1 MMRASSVPF
10 LGFVGF
16 LGLVMVGCGAASEA
30 ATDTVDAVEETRT
43 TSLAGTWTST
53 DGEKRPALLV
63 VEQRALSAKMILT
76 LDGHICLSESII
88 EAKVSIPDGVST
100 TADVAGMHL
109 EIEGKPDFEDV
120 IGNFEAI
127 AGGPC
132 PGQGGWMQFA
142 K

>member
-1 MMRASSVPF
+1 MTTTKA
-10 LGFVGF
+10 LLAAL
-16 LGLVMVGCGAASEA
+16 LGLVMVGCGSASEA

-53 DGEKRPALLV
+53 SGEQRPAMLT

-76 LDGHICLSESII
+76 LDGHVCLSESVI
-88 EAKVSIPDGVST
+88 EAKVSIPDGVKT
-100 TADVAGMHL
+100 EADVAGMHL

-132 PGQGGWMQFA
+132 PGQGGWMQLT

>member
-1 MMRASSVPF
+1 MTKAF
-10 LGFVGF
+10 LGALL
-16 LGLVMVGCGAASEA
+16 LGAAMMGCGSASEA

-43 TSLAGTWTST
+43 ETLHGSWTS
-53 DGEKRPALLV
+53 DSGEKRPATLI

-76 LDGHICLSESII
+76 LDGHICLSESVI

-109 EIEGKPDFEDV
+109 EIEGKPDFDDV